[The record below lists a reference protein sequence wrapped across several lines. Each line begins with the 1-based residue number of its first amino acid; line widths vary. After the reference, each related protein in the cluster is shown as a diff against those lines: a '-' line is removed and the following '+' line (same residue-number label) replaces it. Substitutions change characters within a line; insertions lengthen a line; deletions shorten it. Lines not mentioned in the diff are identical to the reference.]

1 MGYEPRSVYG
11 WISSIWHNI
20 GIQQTFFE
28 WANDWLWGCGDE
40 ANWMRVCH
48 SVGKMHVQA
57 RPHNTTQRGFKFPVS
72 LSCLSVG
79 ASPHH
84 WVSLLTSLQVCFWIS
99 TFNSSTVDI
108 LDLSVLSWG
117 WGGKAYLIHC
127 RMCSCSPGL
136 DPPDA
141 SSTPLPVVTT
151 KHDYRNYQMF
161 PEDQNC
167 LLLRTTGVDPLHIS
181 FTRCATDAD
190 QALVQILKDKSKLCS
205 QGYWL
210 FPQSPSSCRG
220 VDFCLGENIHL
231 ILKVSQQDDN
241 FASLTSGFRVHGSHS
256 NQ

>member
-1 MGYEPRSVYG
+1 MKQTEWEFVIQWEKCTCRQDLIIPLREASSSLFLFHVSVLEHRPITG
-11 WISSIWHNI
+11 S
-20 GIQQTFFE
+20 
-28 WANDWLWGCGDE
+28 
-40 ANWMRVCH
+40 VCLPPY
-48 SVGKMHVQA
+48 
-57 RPHNTTQRGFKFPVS
+57 R
-72 LSCLSVG
+72 
-79 ASPHH
+79 
-84 WVSLLTSLQVCFWIS
+84 CFWIS

-117 WGGKAYLIHC
+117 WGGKAYLVHC